1 MSREIAPG
9 IVVDGRVCF
18 GKPVVKGTRVPVE
31 IVLGKLAGGASV
43 EEVMVEYDLSRDQVL
58 AVLRYA
64 ASVIAEEKA
73 SATCFASRWEAPRHS
88 GGAVSR

>member
-9 IVVDGRVCF
+9 IVVDDRVCF

-31 IVLGKLAGGASV
+31 VVLGKLAGGASV
-43 EEVMVEYDLSRDQVL
+43 DEVMTEYDLSREQVL

-64 ASVIAEEKA
+64 VSVIAEEEVH
-73 SATCFASRWEAPRHS
+73 T
-88 GGAVSR
+88 VD